1 MKAFC
6 PFCEKE
12 YDNLEVQTRYEITTL
27 NGVTAEWQKKYIVC
41 PDCGEELYNG
51 ELHDA
56 NLRVVYAAC
65 KVPDIDK
72 PVKDLCDYV
81 LKLRMENAELRA
93 RLDNA
98 IELPPGDRVWYIA
111 QDEEGQESYIIPKPT
126 SSLTV
131 EELKYEMHK
140 KYFPTHEDAEAKVKE
155 IKENAQ
161 LRARQNKTAEFTAA
175 IEARLKELKGKM
187 VYTVIKN
194 CTNCQHYDVS
204 WAECTAPI
212 TANFDCE
219 STHGTCFTQDIIDD
233 ECKKHLCVAK
243 LEFDLKLLDPKTG
256 KLKPQY
262 SIEREAAEAQLK
274 ELLVGER

>member
-41 PDCGEELYNG
+41 PDCGEELYNSK
-51 ELHDA
+51 LHDA

-81 LKLRMENAELRA
+81 LKLRMENAELRE
-93 RLDNA
+93 RLNKA
-98 IELPPGDRVWYIA
+98 IELPSGDRVWYIA
-111 QDEEGQESYIIPKPT
+111 EDEEGQEYYIIPKST

-131 EELKYEMHK
+131 EELKYEMDT
-140 KYFPTHEDAEAKVKE
+140 KYFPTREA
-155 IKENAQ
+155 A
-161 LRARQNKTAEFTAA
+161 
-175 IEARLKELKGKM
+175 EARLKEIKEKAELRERLNNAVELPCKM
-187 VYTVIKN
+187 GDTIYTVIKN
-194 CTNCQHYDVS
+194 CTRCKHYNAG
-204 WAECTAPI
+204 WAECRAPATAHL
-212 TANFDCE
+212 DCE
-219 STHGTCFTQDIIDD
+219 STHGTCFTQDIITD
-233 ECKKHLCVAK
+233 ECKKHLCVAA
-243 LEFDLKLLDPKTG
+243 LNFDLGLLNTETG

-262 SIEREAAEAQLK
+262 FINREAAEAQLK
-274 ELLVGER
+274 EIQRGER